1 MPFGVTQNMIDS
13 YGEAIYQLSL
23 NRQRRQGDPVRLL
36 DYDAVEAQR
45 ADMGLTDTE
54 IASRVG
60 LSVDQVRFIRVYL
73 ERQHYRIDQHRRNP
87 AGNRTSTWKTMAGIP
102 WAENPFETCRWRWR
116 QRSACNKPS

>member
-45 ADMGLTDTE
+45 ADMGLTDAE
-54 IASRVG
+54 IA
-60 LSVDQVRFIRVYL
+60 
-73 ERQHYRIDQHRRNP
+73 
-87 AGNRTSTWKTMAGIP
+87 
-102 WAENPFETCRWRWR
+102 
-116 QRSACNKPS
+116 